1 MKRSRSAFTLI
12 EILVSVMLIAI
23 VVMGIL
29 KIREQNVRAARYLEE
44 QIEGAWANSL
54 FLGDEIARFDG
65 KRVDALTP
73 LTSMNIQ
80 KRTSREILHSIE
92 REIELGPPL
101 QIPGLSFPVMLRSI
115 YLRGEHSA
123 KFFRIF

>member
-1 MKRSRSAFTLI
+1 
-12 EILVSVMLIAI
+12 MLIAI

-29 KIREQNVRAARYLEE
+29 KIREQNLRAAGYLED

-65 KRVDALTP
+65 KKVDALTP
-73 LTSMNIQ
+73 LSSMNIQ

-92 REIELGPPL
+92 REIELGPP
-101 QIPGLSFPVMLRSI
+101 QPISGLSLPVMLRSVR
-115 YLRGEHSA
+115 LRGEHST